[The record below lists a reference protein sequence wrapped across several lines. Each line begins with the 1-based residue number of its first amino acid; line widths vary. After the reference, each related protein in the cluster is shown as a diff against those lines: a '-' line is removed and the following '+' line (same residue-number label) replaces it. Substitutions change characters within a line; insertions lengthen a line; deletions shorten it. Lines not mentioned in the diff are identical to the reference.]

1 MNKKTKTIIIILSLI
16 VATFLFVLIRK
27 YYILEKNIND
37 SKNFTWTLFSWDV
50 NSIKIDTETWVIN
63 MNDFQKYENM
73 ISKMQYRRFLPP
85 NQPGTSATTYED
97 RSTILNNYLKENNF
111 YFRINSKISSWYLF
125 IKTKY
130 PLKNNDMFFYWHNS
144 NAGNWLKV
152 SWKIRKG
159 LNLIEWSDQEFLFD
173 LSSIPIKTYYWS
185 KNLNY
190 NWLNQLNNNEQ
201 LQFIWWYVVS
211 FDWNKIEEIT
221 IAWE

>member
-1 MNKKTKTIIIILSLI
+1 
-16 VATFLFVLIRK
+16 
-27 YYILEKNIND
+27 
-37 SKNFTWTLFSWDV
+37 
-50 NSIKIDTETWVIN
+50 
-63 MNDFQKYENM
+63 
-73 ISKMQYRRFLPP
+73 
-85 NQPGTSATTYED
+85 
-97 RSTILNNYLKENNF
+97 
-111 YFRINSKISSWYLF
+111 
-125 IKTKY
+125 
-130 PLKNNDMFFYWHNS
+130 MFFYWHNS